1 MSRPLPRIALWLLL
15 SGIALLFLAPLGWMV
30 KTAFQPSELIYAN
43 PPVLWG
49 WTPTLENFQEAW
61 ALIPF
66 SRYFMNSVLV
76 AALTVPGVVLIS
88 AMAGFGFAAFP
99 ARGRTVLFFLLLAS
113 MALPSQAT
121 LLPTF
126 LLFVQLRWVNTYVPL
141 ILLQWT
147 ACGVYVFLFR
157 QFFRRLPRDLY
168 DCAELDGCTPFQL
181 FWYIALPLARPVMI
195 TVALFAFIASWN
207 DYLNP
212 LLYLTK
218 SDNFT
223 LPLGLAFF
231 QNQYVTQLQYM
242 MPMALLS
249 LLPLLALYGIAQRY
263 LIEGVETGG
272 GGAVG

>member
-1 MSRPLPRIALWLLL
+1 MTRPMPRVALWVLL
-15 SGIALLFLAPLGWMV
+15 SAIALLFLAPLAWMV
-30 KTAFQPSELIYAN
+30 KTAFQPADLIYAN
-43 PPVLWG
+43 PPVIVG
-49 WTPTLENFQEAW
+49 WVPTLENFRKAW

-66 SRYFMNSVLV
+66 PRYFMNSVAV
-76 AALTVPGVVLIS
+76 AILTVPGVVLIS

-99 ARGRTVLFFLLLAS
+99 ARGRTLLFFLLLAS
-113 MALPSQAT
+113 MALPGQAT
-121 LLPTF
+121 LIPTF
-126 LLFVQLRWVNTYVPL
+126 LLFVKLRWIDSYLPL
-141 ILLQWT
+141 VLLQWT

-168 DCAELDGCTPFQL
+168 DCAELDGCTPLQL

-195 TVALFAFIASWN
+195 TVGLFAFIASWN

-212 LLYLTK
+212 LLYLTDN
-218 SDNFT
+218 DNFT

-249 LLPLLALYGIAQRY
+249 LLPLLILYVIAQRY
-263 LIEGVETGG
+263 LIEGVETGS